1 MKKSILEL
9 WKVEYLSLTLHPQIN
24 HARSYDYWLLCSAYL
39 FGTYQYTK
47 VTN

>member
-9 WKVEYLSLTLHPQIN
+9 WKVEYFLLTLHPQIN
-24 HARSYDYWLLCSAYL
+24 PARSYDYWLLCSAYL
-39 FGTYQYTK
+39 FGSYQYAK